1 MKAVGIIGR
10 DGPHWLIFPRMASA
24 AAARS
29 CKLVNPPPLCS
40 TDAAKIPDYAYDSRD
55 N

>member
-1 MKAVGIIGR
+1 MKAVGIIGL
-10 DGPHWLIFPRMASA
+10 DGPHWLIFPKDGERGCR
-24 AAARS
+24 RS

-40 TDAAKIPDYAYDSRD
+40 TDAAKIPDYTYDSRD